1 MEHTFKNGIIMQQY
15 FVFPT
20 NAIINRY
27 KFENKTIFNID
38 SYTLLIAGG
47 QPIYNNT
54 YRQDYILK

>member
-47 QPIYNNT
+47 
-54 YRQDYILK
+54 